1 MTPHL
6 PLVIVTIPSRTPEAT
21 RAEIAELRPQGA
33 DAVEIRFDR
42 WPREDLPRAAE
53 LFPSPLP
60 MLATY
65 RSAAEGGA
73 GRDDLRDRSEIL
85 TALADLPFAYL
96 DLELRRDRALIAS
109 MGARQRGPTLI
120 LSCHLR
126 ANDTAEK
133 ISELLSGH
141 RPRGAIAK
149 VVLPCGVGRFYREVR
164 PLLHP
169 GGGSHAEIVLT
180 TGASGSLVRAVAPR
194 FGLAAVFAAPPARG
208 LRARGEIAVEPSQ
221 LPVDQLRRFYDAGKL
236 GRLFAVTGHPIDHS
250 LSPDIHTLWMEE
262 ERKPGLYLA
271 LDIESKEELARVL
284 RPLGEDGLLGM
295 NVTHPW
301 KGAALRL
308 ADHCGRAAERAGC
321 ANVLV
326 RTGRVW
332 RAENF
337 DVSAMLR
344 RLRELRES
352 GAWTDDRLVVIGT
365 GGAARATLVAA
376 SELHARVEVLGRST
390 GHVTRLAREFGAEIT
405 GPSSTTASL
414 IVHATPAGRA
424 DVPAL
429 DISWAGRCG
438 PGTYVLDFVYRPDR
452 PFLRE
457 KTLQKG
463 GTYEDGGRL
472 LVYQAAESFEAF
484 WDTRPSLALEQR
496 ALQEVLCTA

>member
-1 MTPHL
+1 MTQHL

-21 RAEIAELRPQGA
+21 RAEMAELLPQGA

-42 WPREDLPRAAE
+42 WAREDLPRAAE

-65 RSAAEGGA
+65 RSTAEGGA
-73 GRDDLRDRSEIL
+73 GLDDLRDRTDIL
-85 TALADLPFAYL
+85 TALADLPFTYL
-96 DLELRRDRALIAS
+96 DLELRRDRALISNVGTRAH
-109 MGARQRGPTLI
+109 GPTLI

-126 ANDTAEK
+126 VNDTAEK
-133 ISELLSGH
+133 IAELLSGH
-141 RPRGAIAK
+141 QPRGAIAK

-164 PLLHP
+164 PLLHL
-169 GGGSHAEIVLT
+169 GGSPRPEIVLT
-180 TGASGSLVRAVAPR
+180 TGASGSLVRALAPR

-208 LRARGEIAVEPSQ
+208 LRARGEAAVEPSQ
-221 LPVDQLRRFYDAGKL
+221 LPVDRLRRFYDAGEL

-250 LSPDIHTLWMEE
+250 RSPDVHTLWMAEE
-262 ERKPGLYLA
+262 GRPGLYLA
-271 LDIESKEELARVL
+271 LDIESEEELARVL
-284 RPLGEDGLLGM
+284 RPLGEDGLRGM

-301 KGAALRL
+301 KDAALRL
-308 ADHCGRAAERAGC
+308 ADRCGRAAEQAGC
-321 ANVLV
+321 ANALV

-337 DVSAMLR
+337 DVSAMIR

-352 GAWTDDRLVVIGT
+352 GAWTDDRLLVIGT

-376 SELHARVEVLGRST
+376 SELHASAEILGRSV
-390 GHVTRLAREFGAEIT
+390 GHVARVAREFGTEVFR
-405 GPSSTTASL
+405 PSSAPASL
-414 IVHATPAGRA
+414 IVHATPAGRS

-429 DISWAGRCG
+429 DIPWPGRCG

-452 PFLRE
+452 PFLRDM
-457 KTLQKG
+457 TIQGG

-472 LVYQAAESFEAF
+472 LVYQAAESFGAF
-484 WDTRPSLALEQR
+484 WGTCPSFALEQK